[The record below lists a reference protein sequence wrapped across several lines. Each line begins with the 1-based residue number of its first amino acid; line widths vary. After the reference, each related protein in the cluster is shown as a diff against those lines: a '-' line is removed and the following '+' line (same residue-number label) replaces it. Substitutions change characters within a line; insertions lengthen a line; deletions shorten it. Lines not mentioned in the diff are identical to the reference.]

1 MMIAAEVEV
10 PYVDPLDPT
19 YCHIDEWSPLSTPH
33 VVDNFDGAS
42 E

>member
-1 MMIAAEVEV
+1 MMIAAEVMV
-10 PYVDPLDPT
+10 PYVDHLDPT
-19 YCHIDEWSPLSTPH
+19 YCHIDEWSPH